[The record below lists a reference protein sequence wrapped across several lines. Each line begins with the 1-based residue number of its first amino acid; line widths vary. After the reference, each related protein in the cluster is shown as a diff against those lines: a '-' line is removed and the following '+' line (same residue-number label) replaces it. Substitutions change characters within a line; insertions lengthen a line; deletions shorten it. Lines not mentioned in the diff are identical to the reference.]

1 MTGGS
6 KTVAPVTPASADPA
20 GRSSLEKPRI
30 FVWHLDEAPN
40 HFRKL
45 TKREGDYYMVAI
57 PAALGNAF
65 YPPRWLFRR
74 VEEHKLSNGDRV
86 LIGE

>member
-6 KTVAPVTPASADPA
+6 KTAAPVTPASADPA
-20 GRSSLEKPRI
+20 GRSSLVKPRI

-40 HFRKL
+40 NFRKL
-45 TKREGDYYMVAI
+45 TRKQGDYYLVAI
-57 PAALGNAF
+57 PADLGPAY
-65 YPPRWLFRR
+65 YPPQWLFKP
-74 VEEHKLSNGDRV
+74 VEEHTLSNGDRV